1 MVGKHWYGEKGRN
14 SNDNRKERITMKK
27 REEIGIGKG
36 EGGRRMERETKREKD
51 EERSPDNP
59 WSHLSAGC

>member
-1 MVGKHWYGEKGRN
+1 MVGKHWYGEKERN
-14 SNDNRKERITMKK
+14 SSDNRKERITMKK
-27 REEIGIGKG
+27 REGIGIGKG
-36 EGGRRMERETKREKD
+36 EGGRKMERETKREKD

>member
-1 MVGKHWYGEKGRN
+1 MVGKHWYGEKERN
-14 SNDNRKERITMKK
+14 SSDNRKERIAMKK
-27 REEIGIGKG
+27 REGIGIGKG
-36 EGGRRMERETKREKD
+36 EGGRKMGRETKREKD